1 MWVAR
6 TASSTWASSTI
17 TEIRISEVEIIS
29 MLTPAE
35 ASAAKNFAVMP
46 GCERMPA
53 PISETLPIWSSY
65 SSWS

>member
-1 MWVAR
+1 MWVAA
-6 TASSTWASSTI
+6 TAASTWSSSTI

-53 PISETLPIWSSY
+53 PISETLPIWSS
-65 SSWS
+65 

>member
-1 MWVAR
+1 M
-6 TASSTWASSTI
+6 

-35 ASAAKNFAVMP
+35 ASAAKNRAVMP

-53 PISETLPIWSSY
+53 PISETLPIWSS
-65 SSWS
+65 